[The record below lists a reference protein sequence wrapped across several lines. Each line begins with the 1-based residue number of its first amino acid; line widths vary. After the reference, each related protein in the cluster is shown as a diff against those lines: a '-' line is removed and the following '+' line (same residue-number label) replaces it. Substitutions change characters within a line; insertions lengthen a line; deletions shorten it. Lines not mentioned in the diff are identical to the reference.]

1 MIHKLVLLLAMLVAL
16 LGAIYFEL
24 QRRSKGVLDTVKP
37 QQVPAMRSAKTIR
50 DYRQ

>member
-1 MIHKLVLLLAMLVAL
+1 MIYQLVLRLLLLIGLLSGLYFAL
-16 LGAIYFEL
+16 
-24 QRRSKGVLDTVKP
+24 QHSHGVLDSVKP

>member
-1 MIHKLVLLLAMLVAL
+1 MTKLFLILTATVAL
-16 LGAIYFEL
+16 LGSIYLAIEK
-24 QRRSKGVLDTVKP
+24 RNHGVLDTVNP